1 MSEKMHECKTCK
13 QQIARNAKVCP
24 NCGAKNKKANPILIG
39 ILCVIALIV
48 IFSSTSNNE
57 PTKVGDNNTQTN
69 STTVS
74 SHTEKNTFTVGEIAE
89 LKDVQVSLVN
99 VTESSGSAY
108 NTPTDGNVF
117 ILCEF
122 EIVNNS
128 NKEVSVSSM
137 MSFEAY
143 CDDYACSLSL
153 SALMEKGTKNQ
164 LDGLVA
170 PGKKM
175 NGVIGY
181 EIPAD
186 WSEFEI
192 QFTPDFW
199 SGKDIVFV
207 ATNN

>member
-1 MSEKMHECKTCK
+1 MYECKTCK
-13 QQIARNAKVCP
+13 HQIARNAKVCP
-24 NCGAKNKKANPILIG
+24 NCGAKIKKANPIVIG
-39 ILCVIALIV
+39 IICVIALIA
-48 IFSSTSNNE
+48 IFSSTGNNE
-57 PTKVGDNNTQTN
+57 PTKVGDNNAQTG
-69 STTVS
+69 TTAAQV
-74 SHTEKNTFTVGEIAE
+74 EKSTFTVGEIVE
-89 LKDVQVSLVN
+89 LKNIQASLIN
-99 VTESSGSAY
+99 VTQTSGSDY
-108 NTPTDGNVF
+108 NKPTEGNVF

-122 EIVNNS
+122 EITNNS
-128 NKEVSVSSM
+128 NAEINISSM

-143 CDDYACSLSL
+143 CDDYACTLSF

-164 LDGLVA
+164 LDGTVA

-186 WSEFEI
+186 WNEFEI

-199 SGKDIVFV
+199 TGKDIVFV

>member
-1 MSEKMHECKTCK
+1 MSGKMYECKTCK
-13 QQIARNAKVCP
+13 HEIARNAKVCP
-24 NCGAKNKKANPILIG
+24 NCGAKVKKSNPILIG
-39 ILCVIALIV
+39 IVCIIALIA
-48 IFSSTSNNE
+48 IFGSTNSNE
-57 PTKVGDNNTQTN
+57 PTKVGDNNAEA
-69 STTVS
+69 STTAASQVQ
-74 SHTEKNTFTVGEIAE
+74 KNIFTVGEIVE

-99 VTESSGSAY
+99 VTKSSGSDY
-108 NTPTDGNVF
+108 NKPTEGNIF

-128 NKEVSVSSM
+128 DKEITVSSM

-143 CDDYACSLSL
+143 CDDYACTQSIA
-153 SALMEKGTKNQ
+153 ALMEKGTKNQ
-164 LDGLVA
+164 LDGTVA